1 MENEK
6 KIMSNIN
13 DNNVSFKAISKY
25 QKVEND
31 KERIKSKFNFTIS
44 RTSSI
49 SSTNKLSDLT
59 TQQNS
64 CLVSDKIHKIKN
76 KIKIQN
82 FKVLTGSTRP
92 YSCKG
97 EKKSIKK
104 IKMKIKKLNDTN
116 ITFNQN
122 KSCINSK
129 SNNISEVNDTKSNR
143 NNNNNNL
150 NQINDDIIN
159 NITYNNYEYYYSDN
173 SSQKFD
179 QKKNPME
186 ESVVKTQIIDGGIND
201 YISNNVNLLDINIKE
216 KNLDIKIKNDKE
228 EGTIKPNENKS
239 FNNTSFSGS
248 SKTAEI
254 NRDLLYIRNEDN
266 DLIDD
271 NIKIA
276 NNNNYIIRN
285 FNGISSKCSIN
296 SKKDNS
302 NNNKNNNN
310 SKEKPKNANSQIAFL
325 QELFQP
331 YYHNNNERKRAEINS
346 SLLEENDYS
355 IENKK
360 MMLNNVSKYY
370 FIEDIIKKNNSYDSL
385 SFDKFKN
392 LSNKAKYKIFAYIF
406 DNYTNLLNTS
416 KEMRSIIKNIL
427 EEKFGNSMKDFNNKY
442 ENILEIDNYQFNVHK
457 FSKQKKSKKMYT
469 NFCLYLKAK
478 ILPNNEY
485 LKKFGDISFEISYK
499 YKIKSIKNEHNSKS
513 NRTNASHRSYISK
526 DHIQEE
532 YTQIYKF
539 DLRENKNY
547 PMWLCSE
554 RDEIFNKASKVGEGA
569 NSFISRI
576 FSVNEMYQKHLI
588 YSSPII
594 NVNENDYIVLRIDLI
609 EDNNVIED
617 LSFNDVIVQSVN
629 KNYFHKDGYKSE
641 QKFDNMRDCE
651 NEIAINMWHEES
663 GINDYYNN
671 LDLILNNNIHIN
683 YEEFIQKLKNNF
695 QNYFEIKDLK
705 YDFSKFI
712 FLRMTMEAKKIGVL
726 KTSAFSNKV
735 IEIVDKNESVTKEC
749 VPINFVNTF
758 SMSKHLVIKKGTI
771 VDLYLIE

>member
-1 MENEK
+1 MMEKEK
-6 KIMSNIN
+6 KIISNPN
-13 DNNVSFKAISKY
+13 DNNASFKAISNY

-31 KERIKSKFNFTIS
+31 KERIKSKFNFSIS
-44 RTSSI
+44 RTSSR
-49 SSTNKLSDLT
+49 SSANKLSSLT

-64 CLVSDKIHKIKN
+64 CLISDKIHKIKN

-82 FKVLTGSTRP
+82 FKILTSSTRP
-92 YSCKG
+92 YSCKR
-97 EKKSIKK
+97 EKTSIKK
-104 IKMKIKKLNDTN
+104 IKMKIKKMNDTN

-122 KSCINSK
+122 KSSINSK
-129 SNNISEVNDTKSNR
+129 NNNISEVNDTKSNM
-143 NNNNNNL
+143 NNNNL
-150 NQINDDIIN
+150 NQINDDLIN
-159 NITYNNYEYYYSDN
+159 YITYNNYEYYYSDN

-179 QKKNPME
+179 QNINPME
-186 ESVVKTQIIDGGIND
+186 ESVINTQIIDGGINN
-201 YISNNVNLLDINIKE
+201 YISNNNILDTSINDKL
-216 KNLDIKIKNDKE
+216 LDIKIKNEKE
-228 EGTIKPNENKS
+228 EGKIKTNENKS

-254 NRDLLYIRNEDN
+254 NRDLLNIRNEDT
-266 DLIDD
+266 DLNDD
-271 NIKIA
+271 NIKIV

-285 FNGISSKCSIN
+285 FNGISSKCSDSN
-296 SKKDNS
+296 KNENNNNN
-302 NNNKNNNN
+302 NNNKNN
-310 SKEKPKNANSQIAFL
+310 KEKPKNANSQIAFL

-331 YYHNNNERKRAEINS
+331 YYNNNNERKRTEINE
-346 SLLEENDYS
+346 SLLEEDDYS

-370 FIEDIIKKNNSYDSL
+370 FIEDIIKKNNSYVSL
-385 SFDKFKN
+385 SFNKFKN

-406 DNYTNLLNTS
+406 DNYRNILNTS
-416 KEMRSIIKNIL
+416 KEMRNIIKDML
-427 EEKFGNSMKDFNNKY
+427 EEKFGNSIKDFSNKY
-442 ENILEIDNYQFNVHK
+442 ENILQLDNYQFNVHK
-457 FSKQKKSKKMYT
+457 FSKQKKSKKKYI

-499 YKIKSIKNEHNSKS
+499 YKTKSIKNESNSKS
-513 NRTNASHRSYISK
+513 NRTNASHQSYISK

-569 NSFISRI
+569 NNFISKI
-576 FSVNEMYQKHLI
+576 FAINELYQKHLI

-617 LSFNDVIVQSVN
+617 LSFNEVIVQSVN
-629 KNYFHKDGYKSE
+629 KSYFHKDTYKSE

-651 NEIAINMWHEES
+651 NEIAINMWHEETA
-663 GINDYYNN
+663 INNYYNN
-671 LDLILNNNIHIN
+671 LDLILNNNININ
-683 YEEFIQKLKNNF
+683 YAEFIQKLKNNF
-695 QNYFEIKDLK
+695 QNYFDIKELK
-705 YDFSKFI
+705 FDFSKFI

-726 KTSAFSNKV
+726 KNSSFSNKD
-735 IEIVDKNESVTKEC
+735 IEIVDKNESITKEC
-749 VPINFVNTF
+749 VPVNFVNTF
-758 SMSKHLVIKKGTI
+758 SMSKHLIIKKGTI

>member
-6 KIMSNIN
+6 KIKSNTN
-13 DNNVSFKAISKY
+13 DNNASFKAISKY

-44 RTSSI
+44 RTSSR
-49 SSTNKLSDLT
+49 SSANKLSSLT

-64 CLVSDKIHKIKN
+64 CLISDKIHKIKN

-82 FKVLTGSTRP
+82 FKILTSSTRP
-92 YSCKG
+92 YSCKR
-97 EKKSIKK
+97 EKTSIKK
-104 IKMKIKKLNDTN
+104 IKMKIKKMNDTN
-116 ITFNQN
+116 ITLNQN
-122 KSCINSK
+122 KSSINSK
-129 SNNISEVNDTKSNR
+129 NNNVSEVNDTKSNKNI
-143 NNNNNNL
+143 NNV

-159 NITYNNYEYYYSDN
+159 YITYNNYEYYYSDN

-179 QKKNPME
+179 QKINPME
-186 ESVVKTQIIDGGIND
+186 ESVINTQIIDGGINN
-201 YISNNVNLLDINIKE
+201 YISNNNILDTSINDKLLDM
-216 KNLDIKIKNDKE
+216 KIKNEKE
-228 EGTIKPNENKS
+228 EGKIKPNENKS

-254 NRDLLYIRNEDN
+254 NRDLLNIRNEDN
-266 DLIDD
+266 DLNDD
-271 NIKIA
+271 NIRIV

-285 FNGISSKCSIN
+285 FNGISSKCSDSN
-296 SKKDNS
+296 KNEN
-302 NNNKNNNN
+302 NNNKNN
-310 SKEKPKNANSQIAFL
+310 KEKPKNANSQIVFL

-331 YYHNNNERKRAEINS
+331 YYNNNNERKRTEINE
-346 SLLEENDYS
+346 SLLEEDDYS

-370 FIEDIIKKNNSYDSL
+370 FIEDIIKKNNSYVSL
-385 SFDKFKN
+385 SFNKFKN

-406 DNYTNLLNTS
+406 DNYRNILNTS
-416 KEMRSIIKNIL
+416 KEMRNIIKDML
-427 EEKFGNSMKDFNNKY
+427 EEKFGNSMKDFSNKY
-442 ENILEIDNYQFNVHK
+442 ENILQLDNYQFNVHK
-457 FSKQKKSKKMYT
+457 FSKQKKSKKKYI

-499 YKIKSIKNEHNSKS
+499 YKTKSIKNDNNSKS
-513 NRTNASHRSYISK
+513 NRTNASHQSYISK

-547 PMWLCSE
+547 PMWICSE
-554 RDEIFNKASKVGEGA
+554 RDEIFNKASKVGEGT
-569 NSFISRI
+569 NSFISKI
-576 FSVNEMYQKHLI
+576 FPINELYQKHLI

-617 LSFNDVIVQSVN
+617 LSFNEVIVQSVN
-629 KNYFHKDGYKSE
+629 KNYFQKDTYKSE

-663 GINDYYNN
+663 AINSYYKN
-671 LDLILNNNIHIN
+671 LDLILNNNININ
-683 YEEFIQKLKNNF
+683 YGEFIQKLKNNF
-695 QNYFEIKDLK
+695 QNYFDIKELK
-705 YDFSKFI
+705 FDFSKFI

-726 KTSAFSNKV
+726 KKSAFSNKD
-735 IEIVDKNESVTKEC
+735 IKIVDKNESITKEC
-749 VPINFVNTF
+749 VPVNFVNTF

>member
-6 KIMSNIN
+6 KIKSNTN
-13 DNNVSFKAISKY
+13 DNNASFKAISKY

-31 KERIKSKFNFTIS
+31 KERIKSKFNFSIS

-49 SSTNKLSDLT
+49 SSANKISSLT

-82 FKVLTGSTRP
+82 FKILTSNTRP
-92 YSCKG
+92 YSCKR
-97 EKKSIKK
+97 EKTSIKK
-104 IKMKIKKLNDTN
+104 IRMKIKKLNDTN

-122 KSCINSK
+122 KSSINSK
-129 SNNISEVNDTKSNR
+129 INNISDVNDTKSTM
-143 NNNNNNL
+143 NNNNV

-186 ESVVKTQIIDGGIND
+186 ESIVNTQIIDGGINNF
-201 YISNNVNLLDINIKE
+201 ISNNNILDTSINERI
-216 KNLDIKIKNDKE
+216 LDIKIKNEKE
-228 EGTIKPNENKS
+228 EGTIKQNENKS

-254 NRDLLYIRNEDN
+254 NRDLLNIRNEYN
-266 DLIDD
+266 DLNDD
-271 NIKIA
+271 NIKIV

-285 FNGISSKCSIN
+285 FNGIN
-296 SKKDNS
+296 SKINDNNKSDNNNNNNS
-302 NNNKNNNN
+302 NNNNNNN
-310 SKEKPKNANSQIAFL
+310 KEKPKNANSQIAFL
-325 QELFQP
+325 QEIFQP
-331 YYHNNNERKRAEINS
+331 YYIDKKERKRTEINS
-346 SLLEENDYS
+346 SLLEEDDYG

-370 FIEDIIKKNNSYDSL
+370 FIEDIIKKNNSYASL

-392 LSNKAKYKIFAYIF
+392 LSNKSKYKIFTYIF
-406 DNYTNLLNTS
+406 DNYRNILNTS
-416 KEMRSIIKNIL
+416 KAMRNIIKDML
-427 EEKFGNSMKDFNNKY
+427 EEKFGNCMKDFSNKF
-442 ENILEIDNYQFNVHK
+442 ENILQLDNYQFNVHK
-457 FSKQKKSKKMYT
+457 FRKQKKSQKIYT

-499 YKIKSIKNEHNSKS
+499 YKIKSIKNENNSKS
-513 NRTNASHRSYISK
+513 NRTNASHQSYLSK

-554 RDEIFNKASKVGEGA
+554 RDEIFNRASKVGEGP
-569 NSFISRI
+569 NSFISKVFAI
-576 FSVNEMYQKHLI
+576 NELYQKHLI

-629 KNYFHKDGYKSE
+629 KNYFHKDSYKSE

-651 NEIAINMWHEES
+651 NEIAINLWHEES
-663 GINDYYNN
+663 VINDYYNN
-671 LDLILNNNIHIN
+671 LNSILNNSININ

-695 QNYFEIKDLK
+695 KNLFDIKELK
-705 YDFSKFI
+705 FDFSKFI

-726 KTSAFSNKV
+726 KNSPFSNKV

-758 SMSKHLVIKKGTI
+758 SMSKHLVIKKGTL